1 MDVILNAKSKNA
13 EMLKQEVQMDKEY
26 ERMRQ
31 NDQVDT
37 PPELVSEDASPVNVC
52 VTESGESNH
61 GEIADN
67 MA

>member
-13 EMLKQEVQMDKEY
+13 EMLKQEVKMEKEY

-52 VTESGESNH
+52 VTERGETDR
-61 GEIADN
+61 GEIDDN